1 MLFKKFMTW
10 FLKNGGYMKYLLT
23 EGKMKDKKKYIR
35 EKILIL
41 LAIEEL
47 SQGIEPSYLK
57 DRWTIRV
64 LDISLSY
71 IIIFKSCSDCSI
83 WVENSQELQLPS
95 SSATFYASTSRH
107 STPLLRWHSTMPTT
121 LLKTDTAVRNWQLSR
136 DSQLACSMAM
146 EETSL

>member
-1 MLFKKFMTW
+1 MTW

-57 DRWTIRV
+57 DR
-64 LDISLSY
+64 
-71 IIIFKSCSDCSI
+71 
-83 WVENSQELQLPS
+83 
-95 SSATFYASTSRH
+95 
-107 STPLLRWHSTMPTT
+107 
-121 LLKTDTAVRNWQLSR
+121 
-136 DSQLACSMAM
+136 
-146 EETSL
+146 